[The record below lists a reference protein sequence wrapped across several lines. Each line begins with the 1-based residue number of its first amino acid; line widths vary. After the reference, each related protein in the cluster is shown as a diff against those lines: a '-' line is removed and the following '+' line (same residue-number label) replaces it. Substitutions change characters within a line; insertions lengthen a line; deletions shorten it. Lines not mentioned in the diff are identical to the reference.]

1 MMVSSS
7 SVWRASRS
15 WCAGSLALMA
25 CLGAGSGSLR
35 SQERL
40 AANLAASHE
49 VGGLPA
55 RIQIFEPNWGRL
67 PDGAKHARDLTK
79 ARDATNAKVRDLIEE
94 LIPERFESARLSI
107 ELAEAKAE
115 AAEIKEVSRQQEAL
129 LAALM
134 AVLATRARHDAIVRS
149 ENADMRQRLEAVQ
162 AELQRKVSENSR
174 LAAELAAA
182 HKAADSATM
191 MALENLAVIEAQ
203 IEVLH
208 LATENAALER
218 PEHLAELLSAVWVDV
233 VPAMPRQ
240 TSRLETMR

>member
-1 MMVSSS
+1 
-7 SVWRASRS
+7 
-15 WCAGSLALMA
+15 MA

-94 LIPERFESARLSI
+94 RIPERIESARLSI

-115 AAEIKEVSRQQEAL
+115 GAEIKEVSRQQEAL
-129 LAALM
+129 LTALM

-162 AELQRKVSENSR
+162 AELQRKVLENSR

-191 MALENLAVIEAQ
+191 GTRRCQVSPSRA
-203 IEVLH
+203 H
-208 LATENAALER
+208 LAAGFGSGFAGVSGR
-218 PEHLAELLSAVWVDV
+218 
-233 VPAMPRQ
+233 R
-240 TSRLETMR
+240 